1 MREKHYTQPYYFK
14 QWYNCINRDC
24 KTTIF
29 MREEDKVWNH
39 NKAANQLKDAQEYN
53 EQLSFLKSI

>member
-1 MREKHYTQPYYFK
+1 
-14 QWYNCINRDC
+14 
-24 KTTIF
+24 